1 METAAN
7 ELWQVLQNYYHSFIR
22 LLPRLGLAIF
32 VFLITLF
39 IASQLRRWL
48 RMRILQQ
55 TKDSL
60 LTGFLAQLGYWIILL
75 FGSVMALGF
84 IGLDDVVTKILAGAG
99 LSAFILGFAL
109 KDIGENFLAGILLA
123 FKRPFRIGDR
133 VETNGINGRVI
144 GLNLRETIIK
154 TLDGKDVYMPN
165 GLILKTPLI
174 NYTMD
179 GYLRLEFTIGLD
191 YEDDLAKAID
201 IILTAVSSVKGVINE
216 PPRIPEV
223 SISELTNSSVNMKV
237 YCWINSYDPDVSAQ
251 TVRTTAIRNAIEA
264 LAKAGYYLPADIIE
278 IKNYQGREI
287 ATGDP
292 NKQASS

>member
-7 ELWQVLQNYYHSFIR
+7 ELWQVLQDYYHSFIR

-32 VFLITLF
+32 VFLITLL

-48 RMRILQQ
+48 RLRILQQ
-55 TKDSL
+55 TRDNL

-75 FGSVMALGF
+75 FGAVIALGF
-84 IGLDDVVTKILAGAG
+84 IGLNDFVTKILAGAG

-133 VETNGINGRVI
+133 VETNGINGRVT

-179 GYLRLEFTIGLD
+179 GYLRLEFSIGLN
-191 YEDDLAKAID
+191 YEDDLARAID
-201 IILTAVSSVKGVINE
+201 IILTAVGGAKGVINE
-216 PPRIPEV
+216 PPRVPEV
-223 SISELTNSSVNMKV
+223 SISELTNSCVNMKV

-251 TVRTTAIRNAIEA
+251 AVRTVAIQSAIDA
-264 LAKAGYYLPADIIE
+264 LAKAGYHLPSDTGE
-278 IKNYQGREI
+278 TKNSQGREL
-287 ATGDP
+287 ATLDP
-292 NKQASS
+292 GKQASS